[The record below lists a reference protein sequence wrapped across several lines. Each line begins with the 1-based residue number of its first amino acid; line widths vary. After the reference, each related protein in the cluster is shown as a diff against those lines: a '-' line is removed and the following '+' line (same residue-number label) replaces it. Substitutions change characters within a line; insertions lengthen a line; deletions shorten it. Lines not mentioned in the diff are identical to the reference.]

1 MTKIAIVESDPFTR
15 QAIQTLLAGQKNFI
29 DCHVISPQE
38 AKDFST
44 ASTFWIG
51 PDGKDAGLAERHCFA
66 KPLRIGA
73 LLDRI
78 RNFSAAQKNKNSE
91 ESFIQV
97 GSYVLDRGNN
107 NLRHLKTQ
115 EVIRLTEKETHIL
128 EFLARDPGKII
139 DRRALLDEVWGYAEN
154 VETHTLETH
163 IYRLRQKIE
172 KDPAAPVLLLTQE
185 QGYCLKI

>member
-1 MTKIAIVESDPFTR
+1 MIKIAIVESDPFTR
-15 QAIQTLLAGQKNFI
+15 QAIQTLLAGQKSL
-29 DCHVISPQE
+29 DGCCVIAPQA
-38 AKDFST
+38 AKDFP
-44 ASTFWIG
+44 AQAIFWIG
-51 PDGKDAGLAERHCFA
+51 PGGKEAGIAERHCFA

-73 LLDRI
+73 LLDRV
-78 RNFSAAQKNKNSE
+78 RNFSAAEKNKKHGKD
-91 ESFIQV
+91 FIQI
-97 GSYVLDRGNN
+97 GSYALDRSNN
-107 NLRHLKTQ
+107 DLRHLKTQ
-115 EVIRLTEKETHIL
+115 DIIRLTEKEAHIL

-185 QGYCLKI
+185 QGYSLKV